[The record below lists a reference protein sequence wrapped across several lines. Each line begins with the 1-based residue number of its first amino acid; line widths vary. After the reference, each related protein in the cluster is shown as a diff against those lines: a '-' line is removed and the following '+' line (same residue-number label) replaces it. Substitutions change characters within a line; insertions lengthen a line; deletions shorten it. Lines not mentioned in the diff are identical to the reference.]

1 MLTAVQADLYLHH
14 LEIQS
19 NNPLGLA
26 QFYSSVMSMQLNKVN
41 NKQIICNGPSRK
53 IIISKGNNRTL
64 SHVGMACRS
73 KNNLDRF
80 KSFLVQNHVQIK
92 EFNSEIYKT
101 GSFSILDP
109 DDNQICFGILS
120 DNEKS
125 SLDGINGP
133 LQHVTFSSF
142 NVEAFQEFYEKK
154 LGFQVTDRV
163 VKTNGT
169 LATCFT

>member
-19 NNPLGLA
+19 DNPLGLA
-26 QFYSSVMSMQLNKVN
+26 KFYSSVMSMKLNKIN
-41 NKQIICNGPSRK
+41 NKKIICNGPSRK
-53 IIISKGNNRTL
+53 IIITKGNNKTL
-64 SHVGMACRS
+64 SYAGMVCRS
-73 KNNLDRF
+73 EKNLARF
-80 KSFLVQNHVQIK
+80 KSFLVQNQVQIK
-92 EFNSEIYKT
+92 EFKSEIYKT

-120 DNEKS
+120 DNEKL

-142 NVEAFQEFYEKK
+142 SRS
-154 LGFQVTDRV
+154 LSRI
-163 VKTNGT
+163 
-169 LATCFT
+169 L